1 MRHNYDK
8 LLSLIDQ
15 LPRHN
20 TSYGVD
26 KISNILSQY
35 KSILDAVNQTD
46 DDYQRNTNLY
56 YSEIRG
62 IEHNIHQ
69 SQYARS
75 QRQKEQAFSDA
86 VSGLQSD
93 IDALARLI
101 KHREKFD

>member
-1 MRHNYDK
+1 MRQHYDK
-8 LLSLIDQ
+8 LLTLIDQ

-26 KISNILSQY
+26 NISNILFQY

-46 DDYQRNTNLY
+46 DDYKRNTNLH
-56 YSEIRG
+56 YSEIGG

-75 QRQKEQAFSDA
+75 QRQKDQAFSDA